1 MLTIN
6 SPFLN
11 IPVQLD
17 RKQAVFLD
25 GICHAVQISNLSYTR
40 LCKSLTSISELP
52 DCNDFSHVFLDAWA
66 FIDAADRFRFLWQ
79 QQPKPLL
86 FAQNRQDDLVLSSL
100 QNIRNVR
107 NVAAHIAQ
115 KIDQI
120 VALNSSVLGEISWVT
135 LLSEK
140 PLRIKTHFIRPG
152 VVFNGMN
159 AQFSMPKGDINFANG
174 SGAISIVAGKH
185 TANLSEAYEA
195 LMRLVRS
202 AEMTLVVYFHKFS
215 NAQRLPANILGC
227 AELDTGS
234 I

>member
-1 MLTIN
+1 MLTVN

-11 IPVQLD
+11 IPAQMD

-25 GICHAVQISNLSYTR
+25 GICHAVQISHLSYTR
-40 LCKSLTSISELP
+40 LCKSLTSISGSP

-79 QQPKPLL
+79 QQPKPSLL
-86 FAQNRQDDLVLSSL
+86 AQSGQDDSALSGL
-100 QNIRNVR
+100 QDIRNVR

-120 VALNSSVLGEISWVT
+120 VSLNSSVLGEISWVT

-152 VVFNGMN
+152 VVFSNMS
-159 AQFSMPKGDINFANG
+159 AQFAMPKGEINFTNG
-174 SGAISIVAGKH
+174 SGAISIVAGKY
-185 TANLSEAYEA
+185 TANLSEAHDA
-195 LMRLVRS
+195 LRRLVS
-202 AEMTLVVYFHKFS
+202 NAEINLAVYFHEFS

-227 AELDTGS
+227 AELDTGGM
-234 I
+234 